1 MNKLTGPLMM
11 CSHALFLAA
20 VYCGAVVCHAAAEQP
35 KPEESGI
42 SVSLY
47 QWETRKFQR
56 ESLPSGHMQFAVH
69 LNVRNGSDWNVA
81 YCEENRAALK
91 IRDARGRMCSGQQY
105 QYGSSFSMPGSR
117 KTGVFT
123 VFTKSWLPS
132 PAAAWFQVEGSIP
145 FVVSRTSSM
154 SECVVLKQIE
164 GFSVPLV
171 LKGAALDGGDVAVQI
186 KVNQDMKWERGGKE
200 YRRFSIRL
208 ISPVRIGCMGFEVHE
223 ENGMLLPV
231 DGRERVMMH
240 SGKEYAWTR
249 SLAPESL
256 TGKEWRVSVQYATG
270 LKRILVPVDVRSGL
284 FGVAGE
290 RKSDQRKD

>member
-105 QYGSSFSMPGSR
+105 QYGPSFSMPGSR

-145 FVVSRTSSM
+145 FAVSRTFSM
-154 SECVVLKQIE
+154 SEGVVLKQNE
-164 GFSVPLV
+164 SGAVPLV
-171 LKGAALDGGDVAVQI
+171 LRGAAMDGGDVEVRMSI
-186 KVNQDMKWERGGKE
+186 KEDMRRKKGGRE
-200 YRRFSIRL
+200 YRWFSIRL
-208 ISPVRIGCMGFEVHE
+208 DSPVKIGCMGFEVHG

-231 DGRERVMMH
+231 DEGDQVMIY
-240 SGKEYAWTR
+240 SGKEYSWKR
-249 SLAPESL
+249 LLAQEIL
-256 TGKEWRVSVQYATG
+256 TGKEWRVSVKYATG
-270 LKRILVPVDVRSGL
+270 LKKILVPVDIRSGL
-284 FGVAGE
+284 FGVEGE